1 MPCPREGES
10 SSSVLPCNQTM
21 TRRSFVTSSVALSA
35 ASQLKAQGVRGA
47 NDRIGIGLIGCGQ
60 RGRRALLRD
69 VLQYAE
75 ETNVEVRAVCDIWR
89 QMRQTAAAQV
99 TEARA
104 NDPKQIEM
112 YHDLLAMPDIDAVV
126 IATPDHLHC
135 THLIAAVEAGK
146 DVYVEKPL
154 AMDMKELNKA
164 VDAVKKSGRVVQMG
178 TQVRS
183 LGPAKGAQNF
193 VQSGGL
199 GDIFKIEQAR
209 NGYRPYWHRRGERTI
224 NESDTNWREF
234 VAHRK
239 NRAWDPDQYTAWF
252 GYRDFSRGPHSN
264 LMVHFIDLV
273 HYITGASAPTRVVT
287 MGGTYRWKDARTAP
301 DSVETILEYP
311 DKGFMV
317 RYCTMYGLPTNNYMR
332 FFGPRG
338 EMDASNWSA
347 PYTISGAR
355 SQEEDPILPD
365 AFIPETENTPHMLN
379 WLQCLRS
386 RETPN
391 APIQA
396 GYDHSV
402 AVIMSD
408 EAMIQG
414 RRMVHDPKTRK
425 IKAG

>member
-1 MPCPREGES
+1 MPRCYHAT
-10 SSSVLPCNQTM
+10 TM
-21 TRRSFVTSSVALSA
+21 TRRSFVSTSIALSA
-35 ASQLKAQGVRGA
+35 AGRLKADRVIGA

-69 VLQYAE
+69 VLQFAE

-89 QMRQTAAAQV
+89 QQRETAAAQV

-112 YHDLLAMPDIDAVV
+112 SRDLLARPDIDAVL

-164 VDAVKKSGRVVQMG
+164 VNTVKKSDRVVQMG

-183 LGPAKGAQNF
+183 SGPAKGARDF
-193 VQSGGL
+193 VQSSGL
-199 GDIFKIEQAR
+199 GDIFKIEQSR
-209 NGYRPYWHRRGERTI
+209 NGYKPYWHRKGERTI
-224 NESDTNWREF
+224 AESDTNWREF
-234 VAHRK
+234 LAHRK
-239 NRAWDPDQYTAWF
+239 SRPWDPDQYTAWF

-273 HYITGASAPTRVVT
+273 HYITGATAPTRVVT

-301 DSVETILEYP
+301 DSVETVLEYP
-311 DKGFMV
+311 DKGFLV
-317 RYCTMYGLPTNNYMR
+317 RYCTMYGIAANSYMK

-338 EMDASNWSA
+338 VMDASRWSD
-347 PYTISGAR
+347 PYLISGEK
-355 SQEEDPILPD
+355 SQEDNRILPD

-386 RETPN
+386 RNTPN

-408 EAMIQG
+408 ESMIRG
-414 RRMVHDPKTRK
+414 RRMLHDPKARK
-425 IKAG
+425 IRPG